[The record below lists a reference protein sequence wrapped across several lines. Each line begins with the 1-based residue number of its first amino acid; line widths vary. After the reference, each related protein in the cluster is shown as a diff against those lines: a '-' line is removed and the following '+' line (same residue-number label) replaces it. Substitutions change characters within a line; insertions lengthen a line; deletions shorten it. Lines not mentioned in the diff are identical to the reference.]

1 MSISFIIPIYNV
13 EKYLKQCIDSVL
25 GQVKEEDEII
35 LVNDGSK
42 DRSNL
47 ICKKYLKMFPDKII
61 YIEKE
66 NGGLSSAR
74 NVGIRQA
81 TKDYIAFVDSDDY
94 LKQGYVE
101 VLDDWMELV
110 EHAVKRIERWKM
122 TKTDWITMIFPVIAN
137 GLLLYLFH
145 KVIEKKFERVG
156 KRNELRDEVI
166 ILFWKKCNK

>member
-101 VLDDWMELV
+101 VFLYTPDS
-110 EHAVKRIERWKM
+110 
-122 TKTDWITMIFPVIAN
+122 KTFQIVDKISEIQAF
-137 GLLLYLFH
+137 LF
-145 KVIEKKFERVG
+145 RYS
-156 KRNELRDEVI
+156 
-166 ILFWKKCNK
+166 